1 MTEPLRLPLAHGYD
15 IDDAKDLLRK
25 EIREH
30 RRSRNE
36 AELRELSDGFTQHV
50 LDAVGDARSVA
61 FYVSTPGEP
70 PTFDA
75 LTELAARRVNIL
87 LPVLGP
93 GLARHW
99 GLFKGLED
107 LSERAP
113 GRPPEPSGETYEP
126 EILNEVDVVITP
138 GLAVDGFGTRLGKGG
153 GWYDRVLAQLHE
165 PMPVFTMVFDDELI
179 STQRL
184 PINEFDQPVDAV
196 ITPTRL
202 FLIEGSPFQQET
214 IANLAEQSAE

>member
-15 IDDAKDLLRK
+15 VDDAKELLRK

-36 AELRELSDGFTQHV
+36 AELRELSAGFTQHV
-50 LDAVGDARSVA
+50 LDAVGDARRVA

-70 PTFDA
+70 PTQDA
-75 LTELAARRVNIL
+75 LTQLSARGVHIL

-93 GLARHW
+93 GLARNW
-99 GLFKGLED
+99 GDFKGLDD

-113 GRPPEPSGETYEP
+113 GRPPEPSGESYSAEV
-126 EILNEVDVVITP
+126 LNEVDLVITP
-138 GLAVDGFGTRLGKGG
+138 GMAVDGFGTRLGKGG
-153 GWYDRVLAQLHE
+153 GWYDRALASLRE
-165 PMPVFTMVFDDELI
+165 ETMVFTMLFDDELVA
-179 STQRL
+179 TQRL
-184 PINEFDQPVDAV
+184 PLNVYDQPVDAV

-202 FLIEGSPFQQET
+202 FLIEGSPFQKEAL
-214 IANLAEQSAE
+214 ANLAEATG

>member
-1 MTEPLRLPLAHGYD
+1 MSEPLRLPLATGYD
-15 IDDAKDLLRK
+15 LEDAKDLLRK

-36 AELRELSDGFTQHV
+36 AQLATLSEGFTRHI

-61 FYVSTPGEP
+61 FYVSMPGEP
-70 PTFDA
+70 PTHDA
-75 LTELAARRVNIL
+75 LTELAARRVTVL

-93 GLARHW
+93 GLARRW
-99 GLFKGLED
+99 ATFKGHQD

-113 GRPPEPSGETYEP
+113 GRPPEPSGETYDAN
-126 EILNEVDVVITP
+126 ILNEVDVVITP
-138 GLAVDGFGTRLGKGG
+138 GLAVDGFGTRLGQGG
-153 GWYDRVLAQLHE
+153 GWYDRVLAQLNE
-165 PMPVFTMVFDDELI
+165 PKPVFTVVFDEELV

-184 PINEFDQPVDAV
+184 PKNDFDQPVEAV

-202 FLIEGSPFQQET
+202 FLIEGSPFQHET
-214 IANLAEQSAE
+214 KTACG